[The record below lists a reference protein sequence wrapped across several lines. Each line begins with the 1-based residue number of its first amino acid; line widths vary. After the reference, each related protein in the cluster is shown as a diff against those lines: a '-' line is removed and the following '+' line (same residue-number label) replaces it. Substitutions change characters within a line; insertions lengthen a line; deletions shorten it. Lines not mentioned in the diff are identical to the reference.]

1 MQNCLSSIVAICIS
15 VTILQVQVTD
25 AFIDLDWQLKS
36 PKQAIVNN
44 VTGEVEVVYDGSP
57 VVAPQPQNFAT
68 ETILITHDANITI
81 GGPAVR
87 NLDDVSDYIKSLVE
101 PSLAGA
107 FGAASLS
114 SPPSCTIS
122 LTSSSDTLYALNIVV
137 YVIFDTVIEAAEYKA
152 DVEASNGFA
161 NALQSMF
168 DIAVLAGMDGRET
181 TISAT
186 DLDIQF
192 TESAPDNK
200 LNPLIPV
207 MQPHAGKSKG
217 KGKSHKKGKYL
228 RVRSTG
234 TATSTANQ
242 GTSIIGYG
250 IAIYALVAG
259 VVVAASRNQKKSPT
273 RPILIESASAYEQLA

>member
-200 LNPLIPV
+200 LFTPV
-207 MQPHAGKSKG
+207 MQPGSKSKKGKSK
-217 KGKSHKKGKYL
+217 KSKKGKYL

>member
-122 LTSSSDTLYALNIVV
+122 LTSSSDTVYALNIVV

-200 LNPLIPV
+200 LFDPV
-207 MQPHAGKSKG
+207 QQGFNGKSK
-217 KGKSHKKGKYL
+217 KGKSKKSKKGKYL